1 MTDNSGTNNSGTNNT
16 GTDKSGRGS
25 GSNSGAAPYDF
36 GGPWKPS
43 DIEVARRGARRKRNQ
58 RNSLIAALSSAIVL
72 GSLAIIVISSPGWA
86 TLRDTF
92 FDWAYGVEILP
103 KVILGFGTNV
113 ALTLIAGTLVAING
127 LAIALLRTSRSAAL
141 TPFRF
146 LATVYVDVFRGIPML
161 LVILLV
167 GFGIPALQIKGLTN
181 NVLILGTLAVIITYS
196 AYVAEV
202 IRSGILTVHPSQRA
216 AARSLGLS
224 HFQTLRHVVL
234 PQALKRVTPPLLN
247 DLVALI
253 KDTGLVSILGVTDA
267 IRAAQIQTSKTFN
280 YTPYVMAA
288 LIFLAITIPLTRFTD
303 RQLRS
308 AMERESAQVQV

>member
-1 MTDNSGTNNSGTNNT
+1 MTNNSG
-16 GTDKSGRGS
+16 RGS
-25 GSNSGAAPYDF
+25 SDGATPSESRPTYDF
-36 GGPWKPS
+36 GGAWSPS
-43 DIEVARRGARRKRNQ
+43 ELELRRRLARKKRNQ
-58 RNSLIAALSSAIVL
+58 RSALISALSSFLVL
-72 GSLAIIVISSPGWA
+72 GILTLVIVTSPGYV
-86 TLRDTF
+86 TLRNTF
-92 FDWAYGVEILP
+92 FKWAYGFEILP

-113 ALTLIAGTLVAING
+113 ALTVIAGTSVAIIG
-127 LAIALLRTSRSAAL
+127 LCIALLRTSRTPAL

-146 LATVYVDVFRGIPML
+146 LATVYVDVFRGIPMI

-167 GFGIPALQIKGLTN
+167 GFGIPALQINGLTN
-181 NVLILGTLAVIITYS
+181 NVLVLGTLAVIITYS

-202 IRSGILTVHPSQRA
+202 IRSGILTIHPSQRA

-267 IRAAQIQTSKTFN
+267 VRAAQIQTAKTFN

-288 LIFLAITIPLTRFTD
+288 IVFLLVTIPLTRWTD
-303 RQLRS
+303 RMLRNS
-308 AMERESAQVQV
+308 LEKQNAQGQA